1 MSPLSWKHTTR
12 IRFVERMPGITPE
25 VTIGP
30 IPENQFKEFNG
41 GLFYQKRK
49 RYKDEERQKY
59 QEMVNKRKHSVLEN
73 RHQLDKQLP
82 TGKVSIF
89 L

>member
-1 MSPLSWKHTTR
+1 MTGK
-12 IRFVERMPGITPE
+12 TPE

-59 QEMVNKRKHSVLEN
+59 QERLDKRKNSVLEN
-73 RHQLDKQLP
+73 RHRMNKEVP

-89 L
+89 LQKTYQAR

>member
-1 MSPLSWKHTTR
+1 MTGK
-12 IRFVERMPGITPE
+12 TPE

-49 RYKDEERQKY
+49 RYKDEERQRY
-59 QEMVNKRKHSVLEN
+59 
-73 RHQLDKQLP
+73 
-82 TGKVSIF
+82 
-89 L
+89 